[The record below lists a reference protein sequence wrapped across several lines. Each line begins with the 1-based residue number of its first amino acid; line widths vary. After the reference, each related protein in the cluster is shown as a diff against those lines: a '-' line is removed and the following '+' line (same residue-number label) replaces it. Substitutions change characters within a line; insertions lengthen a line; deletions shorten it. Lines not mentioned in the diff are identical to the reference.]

1 MEVLILS
8 SKKRNEFIT
17 IDGLN
22 VSNWESKNVYRDLR
36 KGNVNVINATVATWE
51 NYSQTLANIST
62 WYSRFNNRP
71 EISLIK
77 NVNDILKS
85 ADNNKTGII
94 MGFQNASPIENN
106 LDYLYTFNE
115 LHVKI
120 IQLTYHERNLLGNG
134 CYERSDEGLSNF
146 GIDAIKIMND
156 IGILIDLSHVGI
168 TTTIETIER
177 SEKPVAITHATP
189 KSYYNVPRN
198 KTDESLKLM
207 ASKGG
212 VVGVTAI
219 APFLKNGNDSTIEDY
234 VDAISYTI
242 DLIGLDHVAIGTDF
256 TQDQPE
262 SFWKYIGS
270 QQGTKFPST
279 FTDTTNPSNYPINF
293 ETPDKFPDL
302 INTMKNKGFAN
313 NEIAK
318 VLGLNWIRIFQEVW
332 N

>member
-22 VSNWESKNVYRDLR
+22 VSNWESENVYRDLR

-156 IGILIDLSHVGI
+156 
-168 TTTIETIER
+168 
-177 SEKPVAITHATP
+177 
-189 KSYYNVPRN
+189 Y
-198 KTDESLKLM
+198 
-207 ASKGG
+207 
-212 VVGVTAI
+212 
-219 APFLKNGNDSTIEDY
+219 
-234 VDAISYTI
+234 
-242 DLIGLDHVAIGTDF
+242 
-256 TQDQPE
+256 
-262 SFWKYIGS
+262 
-270 QQGTKFPST
+270 
-279 FTDTTNPSNYPINF
+279 
-293 ETPDKFPDL
+293 
-302 INTMKNKGFAN
+302 
-313 NEIAK
+313 
-318 VLGLNWIRIFQEVW
+318 
-332 N
+332 

>member
-1 MEVLILS
+1 MS

-22 VSNWESKNVYRDLR
+22 VSNWESENVYRDLR

-168 TTTIETIER
+168 TTTIETIEH
-177 SEKPVAITHATP
+177 SEKPVAITHANP

-293 ETPDKFPDL
+293 ETPDKFPVL
-302 INTMKNKGFAN
+302 IDTMENKGFSSE
-313 NEIAK
+313 EIAK
-318 VLGLNWIRIFQEVW
+318 ILGLNWIRVFQEVW
-332 N
+332 E

>member
-1 MEVLILS
+1 MS

-22 VSNWESKNVYRDLR
+22 VSNWESENVYRDLR

-77 NVNDILKS
+77 NVNDILES

-146 GIDAIKIMND
+146 GIDAIKIMID

-168 TTTIETIER
+168 TTTIETIEH
-177 SEKPVAITHATP
+177 SEKPVAITHANP

-212 VVGVTAI
+212 VVGVTDI